1 MALTIKQ
8 INTKHDKQKGSN
20 LLKYKPNKRT
30 LFLRIAI
37 SIVIMLSTS
46 SCSKSPAA
54 EIRKQEWSK
63 PVVQSSVHNLYKVDN
78 KLYRSAQPDSNGF
91 KELYELGIR
100 NDLNLRQYHGD
111 AKYLKEVDIVEYRI
125 PIRTSNKSYEEL
137 VEAVRFIV
145 NAKEPVLVHCR
156 HGSDRTGTTVA
167 GYRIAVQNWDK
178 ENAIDEMM
186 YGGYGHHEIFNNLRN
201 LLRSLHV
208 KQFKK
213 DIYGD
218 NYKH

>member
-1 MALTIKQ
+1 M
-8 INTKHDKQKGSN
+8 
-20 LLKYKPNKRT
+20 LKYKRNTGTFFST
-30 LFLRIAI
+30 LAI
-37 SIVIMLSTS
+37 TIVMMLSLS
-46 SCSKSPAA
+46 SCSKMPAA

-63 PVVQSSVHNLYKVDN
+63 PAVQSSVHNLYKVDD
-78 KLYRSAQPDSNGF
+78 KLYRSAQPDGDGF

-100 NDLNLRQYHGD
+100 HDLNLREYHGD
-111 AKYLKEVDIVEYRI
+111 AKYLKEVGIVEYRI
-125 PIRTSNKSYEEL
+125 PILTSSMSYEQL

-178 ENAIDEMM
+178 EDALDEMM
-186 YGGYGHHEIFNNLRN
+186 HGGYGHHEIFKNLRE
-201 LLRSLHV
+201 LLRSLDV

-213 DIYGD
+213 DVFGD
-218 NYKH
+218 KYEH